1 MKYAMKYQ
9 NIQLDNKTNILIPKT
24 IVKGEVKDNTFLT
37 SQTTYTYIT
46 DPSFNSKYIIG
57 PAYTIEELK
66 NIYSIKDEF
75 TDKEIL
81 ELFEMEE
88 KEKFMV
94 SYDGKTVVLSPYLL
108 SENQEKLDLFSIING
123 ETSVILNDN
132 RIKEII
138 KLSKIKSIEEIMQGY
153 KDAITK
159 FSTINDRL
167 NMQSLE
173 ISNENKITGTGL
185 TAKTEQLL
193 LEASKHNE
201 KENQP
206 TISSEEFT
214 VQGLY
219 EYLKSHILGHD
230 KELKKI
236 ATILLMNYYS
246 NPYYG
251 TESVLIPG
259 PTGTGKTATFN
270 VASKYFDIPFKNINT
285 INIVPE
291 GIVGTTIEDEFS
303 SLIEECN
310 GDISKAEKAIIVFD
324 EFDKLGIDSLDTK
337 TSLINIFLKV
347 LEGGR
352 FPIVRQMKA
361 TQLYNTTMA
370 SKICLGTFVEAY
382 KKEKAKIGFD
392 SKETKEETFDKNL
405 LVKKGYFSSE
415 LLTRFQHFIPYDN
428 ISENDKKRII
438 LESKLSTY
446 LLKKER
452 LETQFGIKIYGD
464 EEFAEGIL
472 NTLKEHEQSIRDINN
487 IISDSFLDIEYDIL
501 TNSNKYKTLKLTKET
516 VTKGNY
522 DLF

>member
-1 MKYAMKYQ
+1 MKYAIKYQ
-9 NIQLDNKTNILIPKT
+9 NIQLDEKTNILIPKK
-24 IVKGEVKDNTFLT
+24 IVKGEVKDNMFIT
-37 SQTTYTYIT
+37 SQSTYSYIT
-46 DPSFNSKYIIG
+46 SPSFNSKYIIG

-75 TDKEIL
+75 TDNETIA
-81 ELFEMEE
+81 LFEMEE
-88 KEKFMV
+88 KEKFMI
-94 SYDGKTVVLSPYLL
+94 SHEGQTVVVSPYLL
-108 SENQEKLDLFSIING
+108 SENKEKLDLFSIING
-123 ETSVILNDN
+123 ETSVILNHN
-132 RIKEII
+132 RIQEII
-138 KLSKIKSIEEIMQGY
+138 KLSKIKPIEEIMQGY

-173 ISNENKITGTGL
+173 LSNEKNITGTGL
-185 TAKTEQLL
+185 SAKTEQILL
-193 LEASKHNE
+193 NAK
-201 KENQP
+201 NQQ
-206 TISSEEFT
+206 EEQNTPSITSQEYT

-219 EYLKSHILGHD
+219 EYLKTHILGHD
-230 KELKKI
+230 QELKKI

-251 TESVLIPG
+251 TESILIPG

-310 GDISKAEKAIIVFD
+310 GDIAKAEKAIIVFD
-324 EFDKLGIDSLDTK
+324 EFDKLGVDSLDTK

-382 KKEKAKIGFD
+382 KKETATIGFN
-392 SKETKEETFDKNL
+392 SNEVKEEEFDKNL

-415 LLTRFQHFIPYDN
+415 LLTRFQHFIPYGN
-428 ISENDKKRII
+428 ISEMDKKRII

-452 LETQFGIKIYGD
+452 LENQFGIKITGD

-472 NTLKEHEQSIRDINN
+472 NILKEHEQSIRDINN
-487 IISDSFLDIEYDIL
+487 IISDSFLNIEYDIL
-501 TNSNKYKTLKLTKET
+501 TNSNKYKTLKLTRET